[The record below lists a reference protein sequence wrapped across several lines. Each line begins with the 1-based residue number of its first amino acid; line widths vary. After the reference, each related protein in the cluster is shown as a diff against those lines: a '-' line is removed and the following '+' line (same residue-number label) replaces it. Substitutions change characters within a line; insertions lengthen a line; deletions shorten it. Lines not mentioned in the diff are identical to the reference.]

1 MRGRSIRGK
10 LQSVR
15 RTSTAS
21 ASEFVDDDEYG
32 RSFYQDRSM
41 AFFVRRA
48 FQISSASW
56 LLLCGM
62 GSSAMSQ
69 DAASSTATQLPGITV
84 TSPSPIVRRNVVPAR
99 TPVRVARTV
108 PGRDRAPT
116 PTPAAQAPPTPA
128 AAAPQQG
135 VLPIVTDQF
144 ATVTVVPND
153 EIRREGGA
161 TLGDLLFSKPGI
173 TGSSFAPGASSRP
186 IIRGLDVNRVGIFE
200 NGVAGGG
207 ASDLGEDHFVP
218 IDPLA
223 TSQIEVI
230 RGPAALR
237 YGSTSIGGVVSAT
250 NNRIPDAL
258 PSCTAAPFQ
267 TYGLPAKAPLANV
280 QSPGCVTAETRT
292 AVTSVNRGVE
302 GGVLLDAGG
311 GNFALHA
318 DAFGR
323 TGGDYSIPSYPYLF
337 DPTKPFNG
345 RQPNSAART
354 DGASIGGSYIFDGGF
369 IGAAI
374 TQNDALYHIPG
385 IDGADHQTRID
396 AHQTKITA
404 KGEYRPDAAAIDAIR
419 FWAGA
424 TDYRHN
430 EIGLADPADPTTLG
444 VRQTFTNKEQEVR
457 VEVQLMP
464 FNLRFATVTTAFGLQ
479 AGHQELTAPSPDD
492 PGTLFNGL
500 WDPNRNTREAGYVFN
515 EFKFT
520 ETTKAQIAGRIEH
533 VDLTGS
539 TPDFPADFLP
549 DGNPQTSVGRN
560 LNFTP
565 KSGSVGLI
573 QNLPYDLVGSI
584 TAQYVERAPKPAE
597 LFSRGAHDATATF
610 DIGNPNLTI
619 ETAKSVEIG
628 LRRAT
633 GPLRFEATAYYTR
646 INNFIFR
653 RLTGVMCDGDFESC
667 GAPDAELNQAVY
679 SQRDAIFR
687 GGEFQSQLDVAPW
700 LGGIWGV
707 ENQFDIVRATFTDG
721 TNVPRIPPVRV
732 GGGVFWRD
740 ANWLMRVNYLHAFA
754 QNDIA
759 VIAETPTAGYN
770 LLKAEVSYRTK
781 LDPAYFGA
789 REMFVGLVGD
799 NLLNENIR
807 NSVSFTKDEVLLPGI
822 GVRAFAN
829 LKF

>member
-1 MRGRSIRGK
+1 
-10 LQSVR
+10 
-15 RTSTAS
+15 
-21 ASEFVDDDEYG
+21 
-32 RSFYQDRSM
+32 M

-48 FQISSASW
+48 FHISGASW
-56 LLLCGM
+56 LVLCGI
-62 GSSAMSQ
+62 GSNAMSQ
-69 DAASSTATQLPGITV
+69 DAAPPPATQLPEITV

-99 TPVRVARTV
+99 APVRVSRAV
-108 PGRDRAPT
+108 PGRTR
-116 PTPAAQAPPTPA
+116 TPAPAPQAQPAPA
-128 AAAPQQG
+128 ATAAQPG

-153 EIRREGGA
+153 EIRRQGGA

-218 IDPLA
+218 LDPLS
-223 TSQIEVI
+223 TSQVEVI

-237 YGSTSIGGVVSAT
+237 YGSTSIGGVVSGT

-258 PSCTAAPFQ
+258 PSCPAAPFQ
-267 TYGLPAKAPLANV
+267 SYGLPAKAPLANV
-280 QSPGCVTAETRT
+280 EPSGCVTAETRT
-292 AVTSVNRGVE
+292 AVSSVNRGIE
-302 GGVLLDAGG
+302 GAVLLDAGG
-311 GNFALHA
+311 RDFAIHA

-374 TQNDALYHIPG
+374 TQNDSLYHIPG
-385 IDGADHQTRID
+385 IDAADHQTRID

-404 KGEYRPDAAAIDAIR
+404 KGEYRPDSAAIDAVR

-430 EIGLADPADPTTLG
+430 ELGLADPADLTTDG
-444 VRQTFTNKEQEVR
+444 VRQTFTNKEQEAR

-464 FNLRFATVTTAFGLQ
+464 FNARFATVTTAFGLQ
-479 AGHQELTAPSPDD
+479 AGHQELTASSPDD
-492 PGTLFNGL
+492 PGSLFNGL
-500 WDPNRNTREAGYVFN
+500 WNPNRNTREAGYVFN
-515 EFKFT
+515 ELKFT
-520 ETTKAQIAGRIEH
+520 DATKAQIAGRIEH
-533 VDLTGS
+533 VDLSGS
-539 TPDFPADFLP
+539 TPNFPVDFLP
-549 DGNPQTSVGRN
+549 DGNPQVSTARN
-560 LNFTP
+560 PSYTP

-573 QNLPYDLVGSI
+573 QNLPGDLVASI

-597 LFSRGAHDATATF
+597 LFSRGGHDATATF

-646 INNFIFR
+646 FENFIFR
-653 RLTGVMCDGDFESC
+653 RLTGVMCGSDFNSC
-667 GAPDAELNQAVY
+667 GNGDPTNGLNQAVY
-679 SQRDAIFR
+679 SQRNAIFR
-687 GGEFQSQLDVAPW
+687 GGEFQSQLDVAQ
-700 LGGIWGV
+700 LFGGIWGV
-707 ENQFDIVRATFTDG
+707 ENQFDLVRATFTDG

-740 ANWLMRVNYLHAFA
+740 TNWLMRVNYLHAFA
-754 QNDIA
+754 HTDVA

-789 REMFVGLVGD
+789 REMFVGIVGD
-799 NLLNENIR
+799 NLLNENMR
-807 NSVSFTKDEVLLPGI
+807 NSVSYTKDEVLMPGL

-829 LKF
+829 FKF

>member
-1 MRGRSIRGK
+1 
-10 LQSVR
+10 
-15 RTSTAS
+15 
-21 ASEFVDDDEYG
+21 
-32 RSFYQDRSM
+32 M

-48 FQISSASW
+48 FHISGASW
-56 LLLCGM
+56 LVLCGI
-62 GSSAMSQ
+62 GSNAMSQ
-69 DAASSTATQLPGITV
+69 DAAPPAATQLPEITV

-99 TPVRVARTV
+99 APVRVSRAV
-108 PGRDRAPT
+108 PGRTR
-116 PTPAAQAPPTPA
+116 TPAPAPQAQPAPA
-128 AAAPQQG
+128 ATAAQPG

-153 EIRREGGA
+153 EIRRQGGA

-218 IDPLA
+218 LDPLS
-223 TSQIEVI
+223 TSQVEVI

-237 YGSTSIGGVVSAT
+237 YGSTSIGGVVSGT

-258 PSCTAAPFQ
+258 PSCPAAPFQ
-267 TYGLPAKAPLANV
+267 SYGLPAKAPLANV
-280 QSPGCVTAETRT
+280 EPSGCVTAETRT
-292 AVTSVNRGVE
+292 AVSSVNRGVE
-302 GGVLLDAGG
+302 GAVLLDAGG
-311 GNFALHA
+311 RDFAIHA

-374 TQNDALYHIPG
+374 TQNDSLYHIPG
-385 IDGADHQTRID
+385 IDAADHQTRID

-404 KGEYRPDAAAIDAIR
+404 KGEYRPDSAAIDAVR

-430 EIGLADPADPTTLG
+430 ELGLADPADPTTDG
-444 VRQTFTNKEQEVR
+444 VRQTFTNKEQEAR

-464 FNLRFATVTTAFGLQ
+464 FNARFATVTTAFGLQ
-479 AGHQELTAPSPDD
+479 AGHQELTASSPDD
-492 PGTLFNGL
+492 PGSLFNGL
-500 WDPNRNTREAGYVFN
+500 WNPNRNTREAGYVFN
-515 EFKFT
+515 ELKFT
-520 ETTKAQIAGRIEH
+520 DATKAQIAGRIEH
-533 VDLTGS
+533 VDLSGS
-539 TPDFPADFLP
+539 TPNFPVDFLP
-549 DGNPQTSVGRN
+549 DGNPQVSTARN
-560 LNFTP
+560 PSYTP
-565 KSGSVGLI
+565 KSGSVGVI
-573 QNLPYDLVGSI
+573 QNLPGDLVASI

-597 LFSRGAHDATATF
+597 LFSRGGHDATATF

-646 INNFIFR
+646 FDNFIFR
-653 RLTGVMCDGDFESC
+653 RLTGVMCGSDFNSC
-667 GAPDAELNQAVY
+667 GNGDPTNGLNQAVY
-679 SQRDAIFR
+679 SQRNAIFR
-687 GGEFQSQLDVAPW
+687 GGEFQSQLDVAQ
-700 LGGIWGV
+700 LFGGIWGV
-707 ENQFDIVRATFTDG
+707 ENQFDLVRATFTDG

-740 ANWLMRVNYLHAFA
+740 TNWLMRVNYLHAFA
-754 QNDIA
+754 HTDVA

-789 REMFVGLVGD
+789 REMFVGIVGD
-799 NLLNENIR
+799 NLLNENMR
-807 NSVSFTKDEVLLPGI
+807 NSVSYTKDEVLMPGL

-829 LKF
+829 FKF

>member
-1 MRGRSIRGK
+1 
-10 LQSVR
+10 
-15 RTSTAS
+15 
-21 ASEFVDDDEYG
+21 
-32 RSFYQDRSM
+32 
-41 AFFVRRA
+41 
-48 FQISSASW
+48 
-56 LLLCGM
+56 M
-62 GSSAMSQ
+62 GSGAMSQ
-69 DAASSTATQLPGITV
+69 DSASSTATQLPGITV
-84 TSPSPIVRRNVVPAR
+84 TSPSPILRRNVVPSR

-108 PGRDRAPT
+108 ANRNRAPAPPPSQAQ
-116 PTPAAQAPPTPA
+116 PTPP

-144 ATVTVVPND
+144 ATVTVVPNE

-161 TLGDLLFSKPGI
+161 QLGDLLFSKPGI

-200 NGVAGGG
+200 NGTAGGG

-218 IDPLA
+218 IDPVA
-223 TSQIEVI
+223 TNQIEVI

-258 PSCTAAPFQ
+258 PSCAAAPFQ
-267 TYGLPAKAPLANV
+267 TYGLPVKAPLVSV

-292 AVTSVNRGVE
+292 AVSSVDRGIE
-302 GGVLLDAGG
+302 SGVLLDAGG

-318 DAFGR
+318 DAYGR
-323 TGGDYSIPSYPYLF
+323 TTGDYQIPSYPYLF
-337 DPTKPFNG
+337 VPNKPFDG
-345 RQPNSAART
+345 RQPNSATRT

-385 IDGADHQTRID
+385 VDGADHQTRID

-444 VRQTFTNKEQEVR
+444 IRQTFTNKEQEVR

-464 FNLRFATVTTAFGLQ
+464 FNARFATVTTAFGLQ

-515 EFKFT
+515 ELKFT
-520 ETTKAQIAGRIEH
+520 EATKAQIAGRIEH
-533 VDLTGS
+533 VDLFGS

-549 DGNPQTSVGRN
+549 DGNPQTSVARN

-646 INNFIFR
+646 FNNFIFR
-653 RLTGVMCDGDFESC
+653 RLTGVMCGSDFDSC
-667 GAPDAELNQAVY
+667 GAPDADLNQAVY

-687 GGEFQSQLDVAPW
+687 GGEFQSQLDVGP
-700 LGGIWGV
+700 LYGGIWGV
-707 ENQFDIVRATFTDG
+707 EDQFDIVRATFTDG

-754 QNDIA
+754 HTDVA

-770 LLKAEVSYRTK
+770 LLKAEVSYKTK

-789 REMFVGLVGD
+789 REMIVGLVGN

-807 NSVSFTKDEVLLPGI
+807 NSVSYTKDEVLLPGL

>member
-1 MRGRSIRGK
+1 
-10 LQSVR
+10 
-15 RTSTAS
+15 
-21 ASEFVDDDEYG
+21 
-32 RSFYQDRSM
+32 M

-48 FQISSASW
+48 FHISGASW
-56 LLLCGM
+56 LVLCGI
-62 GSSAMSQ
+62 GSNAMSQ
-69 DAASSTATQLPGITV
+69 DAAPPPATQLPEITV

-99 TPVRVARTV
+99 APVRVSRAV
-108 PGRDRAPT
+108 PGRTR
-116 PTPAAQAPPTPA
+116 TPAPAPQAQPAPA
-128 AAAPQQG
+128 ATAAQPG

-153 EIRREGGA
+153 EIRRQGGA

-218 IDPLA
+218 LDPLS
-223 TSQIEVI
+223 TSQVEVI

-237 YGSTSIGGVVSAT
+237 YGSTSIGGVVSGT

-258 PSCTAAPFQ
+258 PSCPAAPFQ
-267 TYGLPAKAPLANV
+267 SYGLPAKAPLANV
-280 QSPGCVTAETRT
+280 EPSGCVTAETRT
-292 AVTSVNRGVE
+292 AVSSVNRGVE
-302 GGVLLDAGG
+302 GAVLLDAGG
-311 GNFALHA
+311 RDFAIHA

-374 TQNDALYHIPG
+374 TQNDSLYHIPG
-385 IDGADHQTRID
+385 IDAADHQTRID

-404 KGEYRPDAAAIDAIR
+404 KGEYRPDSAAIDAVR

-430 EIGLADPADPTTLG
+430 ELGLADPADPTTDG
-444 VRQTFTNKEQEVR
+444 VRQTFTNKEQEAR

-464 FNLRFATVTTAFGLQ
+464 FNARFATVTTAFGLQ
-479 AGHQELTAPSPDD
+479 AGHQELTASSPDD
-492 PGTLFNGL
+492 PGSLFNGL
-500 WDPNRNTREAGYVFN
+500 WNPNRNTREAGYVFN
-515 EFKFT
+515 ELKFT
-520 ETTKAQIAGRIEH
+520 DATKAQIAGRIEH
-533 VDLTGS
+533 VDLSGS
-539 TPDFPADFLP
+539 TPNFPADFLP
-549 DGNPQTSVGRN
+549 DGNPQVSTARN
-560 LNFTP
+560 LSYTP

-573 QNLPYDLVGSI
+573 QNLPGDLVASI

-597 LFSRGAHDATATF
+597 LFSRGGHDATATF

-646 INNFIFR
+646 FDNFIFR
-653 RLTGVMCDGDFESC
+653 RLTGVMCGSDFNSC
-667 GAPDAELNQAVY
+667 GNGDPTNGLNQAVY
-679 SQRDAIFR
+679 SQRNAIFR
-687 GGEFQSQLDVAPW
+687 GGEFQSQLDVAQ
-700 LGGIWGV
+700 LFGGIWGV
-707 ENQFDIVRATFTDG
+707 ENQFDLVRATFTDG

-740 ANWLMRVNYLHAFA
+740 TNWLMRVNYLHAFA
-754 QNDIA
+754 HTDVA

-789 REMFVGLVGD
+789 REMFVGIVGD
-799 NLLNENIR
+799 NLLNENMR
-807 NSVSFTKDEVLLPGI
+807 NSVSYTKDEVLMPGL

-829 LKF
+829 FKF